1 MAALAWRDGARS
13 RVTERRSSGDAA
25 ALWQQ
30 HGRDWRHPAE
40 AASRWADAAQ
50 VDPRLLRSVASPDW
64 WDLLESLGV
73 TLLVSREYEHL
84 VLALRSSGRGPE
96 TSYFPLPHPSGLVVD
111 RVHARAYV
119 ASTRNPNQVYEFGG
133 GATSES
139 LGPLLPRRSWF
150 LPGRLYIHDLALIG
164 GELYANAVGEN
175 AVVALPPEGG
185 YVRRWWPRAIET
197 DAGPAFGTNYLQ
209 LNSIAAGAALEASF
223 FSASTDRLSHRR
235 PGHQNFAV
243 DRRGVIFSGATR
255 EPIVRG
261 LTRPHSA
268 RLHAGRLWV
277 DNSGYGEFGMVCDGR
292 FEPLARLAG
301 WTRGLA
307 FCQDTAFVGTSRVLP
322 RFRQYAPGVDL
333 DRSECAVHAID
344 WSTGKTLAS
353 LRWPAGNQV
362 FAIDWLP
369 NRAVTG
375 LPFAASNPARSSRK
389 STDLFYTYRH
399 E

>member
-1 MAALAWRDGARS
+1 
-13 RVTERRSSGDAA
+13 VTRRRSSGETA
-25 ALWQQ
+25 ALWDQ
-30 HGRDWRHPAE
+30 HDRDWRHPAE
-40 AASRWADAAQ
+40 AATRWPDAAG
-50 VDPRLLRSVASPDW
+50 VDPRLLRCVASRDW
-64 WDLLESLGV
+64 WDLLESLRV

-84 VLALRSSGRGPE
+84 LLALRSSCSGPE
-96 TSYFPLPHPSGLVVD
+96 ITYFPLPHPSGLAVD
-111 RVHARAYV
+111 RDRLRAYV

-133 GATSES
+133 MPTLES
-139 LGPLLPRRSWF
+139 AGPLLPLRSWF
-150 LPGRLYIHDLALIG
+150 LPGQLYIHDLALIG

-175 AVVALPPEGG
+175 AVVALPAEGG

-197 DAGPAFGTNYLQ
+197 EAGPVFGPNYLQ

-223 FSASTDRLSHRR
+223 FSASTDTLSHRR
-235 PGHQNFAV
+235 PGHQNFVV

-255 EPIVRG
+255 EPIARG

-277 DNSGYGEFGMVCDGR
+277 DNSGYGEFGSVCDGR
-292 FEPLARLAG
+292 FEPLARLTG

-307 FCQDTAFVGTSRVLP
+307 FCEGTAFVGTSRVLP

-333 DRSECAVHAID
+333 DRSECAVHAVD
-344 WSTGKTLAS
+344 WSTGKRLAS
-353 LRWPAGNQV
+353 LRWPAGNQL

-369 NRAVTG
+369 RDALSG
-375 LPFAASNPARSSRK
+375 LPFGSGTSTRAARK
-389 STDLFYTYRH
+389 TTDLFYTYRD